1 MNIIRKIMVAATI
14 AIASVNMTACS
25 KVPAGHVG
33 VKVYLLGGEK
43 GVDTEVL
50 GTGRTWVGVNEE
62 LYLYPTFTQTIQYSR
77 KDNQEIEFQDK
88 DGTVLSA
95 DVGVQYSIEE
105 EQVPQIFQTF
115 RMGNDELSDRVLY
128 RIVRDTFNQL
138 SSGRNVEEIYGSGK
152 RDFLAEINTT
162 VKTKAKEIGVKVD
175 EVSLLGSIRLP
186 ANILEALNAK
196 IAATQKAQQ
205 RENEVAQ
212 AKAEADKKIE
222 EARGTAESMKL
233 TNQEVSDKVLR
244 LRELENQAAWIEKWN
259 GAVPTTLAGEGGSMI
274 LSLPGSR

>member
-1 MNIIRKIMVAATI
+1 MNIIRKMVTI
-14 AIASVNMTACS
+14 VTLAIASVSMTACS

-212 AKAEADKKIE
+212 VKAEADKKIE

>member
-1 MNIIRKIMVAATI
+1 MNIIRKMVTVVTL
-14 AIASVNMTACS
+14 AIASVSMTACS

>member
-1 MNIIRKIMVAATI
+1 MNIIRKMVTI
-14 AIASVNMTACS
+14 VTLAIVSVSMTACS